1 MTNINL
7 DKLEGTVDMQEKFK
21 DVVDVV
27 KDDVVLEG
35 SIHEDGSVDITSV
48 MHRMAEMKRELD
60 DIIKIMSSNDSI
72 PASVR
77 VSLAKTAN
85 ACQNSLMKLN
95 GLEEHTDII
104 NDVPFDVREIKE
116 VKFIDGSIYDFDSE
130 LF

>member
-1 MTNINL
+1 MDNINL
-7 DKLEGTVDMQEKFK
+7 DKLGVASAQEKFK

-27 KDDVVLEG
+27 KDDVVFKG
-35 SIHEDGSVDITSV
+35 IVHEDGSVNISSV
-48 MHRMAEMKRELD
+48 VHRMAEMKHELD
-60 DIIKIMSSNDSI
+60 DIIKVMSSSDSI

-95 GLEEHTDII
+95 GLEEHTVII
-104 NDVPFDVREIKE
+104 NDVPFDMREIKE
-116 VKFIDGSIYDFDSE
+116 IRSVDGAIYNFDDE